1 MSIGDTI
8 GSLPET
14 LNLPKVRSTSNL
26 RNESLLPK
34 NMMANGI
41 DAHQTTLEVESEY
54 ESNNNAYDDTSI

>member
-1 MSIGDTI
+1 MSIGDTV

-34 NMMANGI
+34 NIAASGI
-41 DAHQTTLEVESEY
+41 DAYQTTLEVESEY